1 MPKTLKSYTLILEG
15 TQGNTQIKIKE
26 SEMFDG
32 KYAVVVGK
40 LASFTVEEADV
51 IMQLSNKAN
60 SINNIC
66 KAIQKGFG
74 KKIVDIQ

>member
-1 MPKTLKSYTLILEG
+1 
-15 TQGNTQIKIKE
+15 
-26 SEMFDG
+26 MFDG